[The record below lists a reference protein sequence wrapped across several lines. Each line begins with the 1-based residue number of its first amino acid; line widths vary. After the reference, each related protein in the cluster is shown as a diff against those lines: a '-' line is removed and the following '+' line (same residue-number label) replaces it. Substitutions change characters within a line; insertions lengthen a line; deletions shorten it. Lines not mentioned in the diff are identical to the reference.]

1 MTAQVT
7 EPRRELVRA
16 CYPGTFHPP
25 TVAHLAVAH
34 AAIEQLGI
42 DRVVFV
48 LSRHT
53 LGKDDSILP
62 APVHRAQELK
72 SLTEIHGD
80 RFDVAISNHS
90 LLVEIA
96 GGFDW
101 VIVGADKWHQIN
113 ELRWYSNDR
122 TQRDA
127 AVAALPRVAIV
138 PRPPFEVPERSPA
151 RTVLHIAEH
160 FGEVSSTAVRAG
172 RLDWRAT

>member
-1 MTAQVT
+1 MKAQVT

-42 DRVVFV
+42 DQVVFV
-48 LSRHT
+48 LSRQT

-90 LLVEIA
+90 LLV
-96 GGFDW
+96 D
-101 VIVGADKWHQIN
+101 V
-113 ELRWYSNDR
+113 
-122 TQRDA
+122 A
-127 AVAALPRVAIV
+127 AVAYYDSEPFGLLSFGLGV
-138 PRPPFEVPERSPA
+138 PGLRRSVQLFES
-151 RTVLHIAEH
+151 
-160 FGEVSSTAVRAG
+160 
-172 RLDWRAT
+172 DC